1 MPLFLPKRSVLNW
14 YQYDFVFSAEL
25 MQSFVEGIEEQAAEA
40 ITYFEQKKQIIG
52 DDATD
57 TARIVYRGLDDA
69 TWDLSSIFHEYFP
82 SLQRC
87 SALVTLCGYF
97 EHEFE
102 SLCFLYQ
109 SEKSYGLAPSDLSGK
124 GIFRSK
130 EYLKKLAKLE
140 VHEQSKEWNDIME
153 IQALRNAIVHNQGK
167 IQKSTAKSIAR
178 LMKKVPTVRSIDD
191 GEIVLDKGFL
201 SFVLQ
206 TYLSYFKLI
215 AESLNASQQA

>member
-1 MPLFLPKRSVLNW
+1 M
-14 YQYDFVFSAEL
+14 
-25 MQSFVEGIEEQAAEA
+25 
-40 ITYFEQKKQIIG
+40 
-52 DDATD
+52 
-57 TARIVYRGLDDA
+57 
-69 TWDLSSIFHEYFP
+69 
-82 SLQRC
+82 
-87 SALVTLCGYF
+87 
-97 EHEFE
+97 
-102 SLCFLYQ
+102 
-109 SEKSYGLAPSDLSGK
+109 
-124 GIFRSK
+124 
-130 EYLKKLAKLE
+130 AKLE